1 MFHGRCNSGS
11 QEYMSDKS
19 LTVALQS
26 CEQELK
32 QLVHLPLTN
41 SSTFP
46 SLLHSQ
52 SERHL
57 LNPDAG
63 FNNNVGPAR
72 HTSIAIGEKF
82 VVPPQIPPPPS
93 SKSAKGRG
101 SIGLAQVM
109 HVTRETTDFIASILV
124 WTLLRD
130 SSSHPT
136 STIWQQN
143 LEVFQGDENVW
154 SLSFR
159 RLQERLR
166 KEMFELIRDERA
178 TRKLRS
184 YPFSFEELK
193 LVEESTSNLRVEIEV
208 LLARAELGEA
218 PPLQLLES
226 TVQQMGKLLGHIQVL
241 PKCLTIYIYIIRFVS
256 RFYTM
261 KLVLH

>member
-1 MFHGRCNSGS
+1 M
-11 QEYMSDKS
+11 
-19 LTVALQS
+19 VALQS

-57 LNPDAG
+57 LSPDAG
-63 FNNNVGPAR
+63 FNHNVGPTR

-82 VVPPQIPPPPS
+82 IVPPQIPPPPS

-241 PKCLTIYIYIIRFVS
+241 PKCLILLYFVQG
-256 RFYTM
+256 
-261 KLVLH
+261 LEE

>member
-1 MFHGRCNSGS
+1 ML
-11 QEYMSDKS
+11 DKS

-93 SKSAKGRG
+93 SKSTKGRG

-241 PKCLTIYIYIIRFVS
+241 PKMLDYIYIIRFVF
-256 RFYTM
+256 RFTQRNLCCINNSMM
-261 KLVLH
+261 KHPQKMD